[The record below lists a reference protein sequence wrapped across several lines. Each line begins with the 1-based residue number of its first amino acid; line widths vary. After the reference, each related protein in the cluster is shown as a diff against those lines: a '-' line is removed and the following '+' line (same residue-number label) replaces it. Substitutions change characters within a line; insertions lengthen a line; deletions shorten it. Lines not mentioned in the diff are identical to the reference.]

1 MADAS
6 DRVIPATPRRRD
18 AARKQGAMPTA
29 AVFAAVAMAATAL
42 LLVPGWLTLT
52 VPAAIDFFRR
62 SFVTAIRGPADP
74 LAEMIP
80 SPVPLVVP
88 TVAVVLAAAAVG
100 IALRAALD
108 GSAWRLERAAPSW
121 QRIDPLNGLSRI
133 FSGQT
138 LAAIVTNAI
147 GLAVI
152 VASACFAAVPL
163 VGLVATADATAG
175 VDRWLGVVRSLT
187 VPTVAAAAA
196 VAAAQWGLARLRF
209 EKRIRMTPQEFQD
222 EMKSMEA
229 DPKVRLRRE
238 QASRSRTAR

>member
-18 AARKQGAMPTA
+18 AARQQGAMPTA

-42 LLVPGWLTLT
+42 VLVPGWLTLT

-62 SFVTAIRGPADP
+62 SLAAAIRGPADP
-74 LAEMIP
+74 LAEIVLP
-80 SPVPLVVP
+80 PLSLVVP
-88 TVAVVLAAAAVG
+88 TAAVVIAAAAVG
-100 IALRAALD
+100 LALRAVLD
-108 GSAWRLERAAPSW
+108 GSAWRLERAAPAW
-121 QRIDPLNGLSRI
+121 QRIDPLHGMARI

-138 LAAIVTNAI
+138 LAAIVTNAV
-147 GLAVI
+147 GLVAI
-152 VASACFAAVPL
+152 VAAACFAAAPL
-163 VGLVATADATAG
+163 VSLVATADATAG
-175 VDRWLGVVRSLT
+175 VDRWLGAVRSLT
-187 VPTVAAAAA
+187 FPTVAAAAA

-209 EKRIRMTPQEFQD
+209 EKRIRMTPQEFQE

-238 QASRSRTAR
+238 QASRSHTAR

>member
-18 AARKQGAMPTA
+18 AARQQGAMPTA

-42 LLVPGWLTLT
+42 VLVPGWLTLT

-62 SFVTAIRGPADP
+62 SLAAAIRGPADP
-74 LAEMIP
+74 LAEIVLP
-80 SPVPLVVP
+80 PLLLVVP
-88 TVAVVLAAAAVG
+88 TAAVVIAAAAVG
-100 IALRAALD
+100 LALRAVLD
-108 GSAWRLERAAPSW
+108 GSAWRLERAAPTW
-121 QRIDPLNGLSRI
+121 QRIDPLHGMARI

-138 LAAIVTNAI
+138 LAAIVTNAVS
-147 GLAVI
+147 LVAI
-152 VASACFAAVPL
+152 VAAACFAAAPL
-163 VGLVATADATAG
+163 VSLVAAADATAG
-175 VDRWLGVVRSLT
+175 VEVWLGAVRSLT
-187 VPTVAAAAA
+187 FPTVAAAAA

-209 EKRIRMTPQEFQD
+209 EKRIRMTPQEFQE

-238 QASRSRTAR
+238 QASRSHTAR